1 MFVARHADE
10 QFLIRT
16 GSLVG
21 MKNDDAMNEPW
32 TAGEIRDWARRQ
44 GIEIGERGRIPSHLI
59 ELYKATPST
68 VRDWARR
75 QGIEVAERGR
85 IPTGVMESYLSR
97 PAAVREW
104 ARQRGIAVG
113 DRGRLPAELV
123 EAYLERFRSLQRAA
137 A

>member
-21 MKNDDAMNEPW
+21 MKNDDEMNEPW

-68 VRDWARR
+68 VREWARR

-85 IPTGVMESYLSR
+85 IPTGLLESYLAR
-97 PAAVREW
+97 PSAVREW
-104 ARQRGIAVG
+104 ARQRGFAVG

-123 EAYLERFRSLQRAA
+123 EAYLEPFRALQGTAA
-137 A
+137 